1 MHCTLHT
8 ASQGFEM
15 VCLLIGQVVR
25 RPTSQFEGKDAA
37 GDVLSSVG
45 SRGSLFR
52 ADLDASAVGSES
64 LRRRY
69 A

>member
-1 MHCTLHT
+1 
-8 ASQGFEM
+8 M

>member
-1 MHCTLHT
+1 
-8 ASQGFEM
+8 M

-25 RPTSQFEGKDAA
+25 KPTSQFEGKDAA

-64 LRRRY
+64 LRRR
-69 A
+69 